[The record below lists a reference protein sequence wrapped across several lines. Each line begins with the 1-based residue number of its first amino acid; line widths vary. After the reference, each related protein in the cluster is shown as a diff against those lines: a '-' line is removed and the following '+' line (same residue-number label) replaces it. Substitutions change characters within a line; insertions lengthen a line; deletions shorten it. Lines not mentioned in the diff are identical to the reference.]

1 MRGGATASAQ
11 QQSSAPTGPAARFV
25 MIAITW
31 AHVDD
36 VAARGAEQSPT
47 GAYGGQCYVFMS
59 NVV

>member
-1 MRGGATASAQ
+1 
-11 QQSSAPTGPAARFV
+11 